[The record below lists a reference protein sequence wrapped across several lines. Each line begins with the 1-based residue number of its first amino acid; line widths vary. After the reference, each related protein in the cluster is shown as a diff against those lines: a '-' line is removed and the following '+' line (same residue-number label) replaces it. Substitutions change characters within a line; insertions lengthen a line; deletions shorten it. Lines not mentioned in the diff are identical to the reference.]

1 MRYLI
6 DTQAL
11 VYYLKGEA
19 RLPREIRDFIN
30 DYDNQGF
37 VSVLTLHELV
47 IKSAKNQIHL
57 SQPIKQIVH
66 YLNDAGI
73 QIVSIVPDDVVRLA
87 QFERESVH
95 KDPFDCLLIAQCIAN
110 RLTFLTSDAKIP
122 LYAKYGLE
130 YIQYEIA

>member
-47 IKSAKNQIHL
+47 IKSAKNQIHHCQSL
-57 SQPIKQIVH
+57 
-66 YLNDAGI
+66 D
-73 QIVSIVPDDVVRLA
+73 
-87 QFERESVH
+87 F
-95 KDPFDCLLIAQCIAN
+95 FD
-110 RLTFLTSDAKIP
+110 
-122 LYAKYGLE
+122 E
-130 YIQYEIA
+130 